1 MEQIPL
7 YQHIVN
13 TLKLKMDSGELQP
26 GNQLPTEAEISKQFK
41 VSRITSKRALTEL
54 ENEGLIYRIQGKGS
68 FVNEISQ
75 PLLRP
80 VVKASKEILLILP
93 FTHNPGLGDYEKG
106 INEFLATTN
115 YTLNIQS
122 NTMISQHKLL
132 QSALQSANSGLILYP
147 VSSNS
152 DLSILYQYHLLKYP
166 LVTMDKT
173 VDGIQFQSVIS
184 DNLNG
189 AYLACKHLIDNNHKK
204 IAYLSSLKV
213 ETSSSIRERYFGYLS
228 ALYDH
233 NLIDYS
239 VNNLTERFLTH
250 DSDIGKNNG
259 RDYYLQFIQSILE
272 QGITGVVA
280 ENDLIAIEVI
290 QIAKQMGLSIPD
302 DFSIVGF
309 DDIHLASFVEP
320 KLTTISQDFEKMGYL
335 AAQLLITTIE
345 SPQTLPK
352 ENIIVP
358 VQLIERQTVKKM

>member
-13 TLKLKMDSGELQP
+13 TLKQKMNSGELQP

-68 FVNEISQ
+68 FVNEVQ
-75 PLLRP
+75 PFLRP
-80 VVKASKEILLILP
+80 VVKTSKEILLILP

-106 INEFLATTN
+106 INEFLATTE

-122 NTMISQHKLL
+122 NTRISQHKLL
-132 QSALQSANSGLILYP
+132 QGALQSSNSGLILYP

-152 DLSILYQYHLLKYP
+152 DLGMLYQYHLLKYP

-173 VDGIQFQSVIS
+173 IDGIPFPSVVS

-189 AYLACKHLIDNNHKK
+189 AYMACKHLIDNNHKK

-239 VNNLTERFLTH
+239 VHDLTARFLTH
-250 DSDIGKNNG
+250 DSDNG
-259 RDYYLQFIQSILE
+259 RDYYLQFIQSIME
-272 QGITGVVA
+272 QGITGIVA

-290 QIAKQMGLSIPD
+290 QIAKEMGLTIPE
-302 DFSIVGF
+302 DFSVVGF
-309 DDIHLASFVEP
+309 DNIHLSTFVEP
-320 KLTTISQDFEKMGYL
+320 KLTTISQDFERMGYL
-335 AAQLLITTIE
+335 AAQQLITAIE
-345 SPQTLPK
+345 NQQQDLSKNLPK
-352 ENIIVP
+352 ENIVVP
-358 VQLIERQTVKKM
+358 VKLIERQTVKKL